1 MGKYATI
8 IGLLYFNSISA
19 NSTLGAFSSRTWAV
33 CEISSTSSIYWQIE
47 AAAGTSPGRL
57 IETDSNGNIIH
68 QFPED
73 VAGNENVL
81 ADNFNPHGL
90 TVNWEKNVLL
100 TSDFIV
106 PLTIL
111 KPTLGKVSDN
121 TLRLWNLSARTII
134 STITIPNVGHC
145 LSRIVPWH

>member
-19 NSTLGAFSSRTWAV
+19 NSTLGAFSSHTWAV

-47 AAAGTSPGRL
+47 AAGGTSPGRL
-57 IETDSNGNIIH
+57 IETDSDGNIIH

-73 VAGNENVL
+73 LAGNANVL

>member
-1 MGKYATI
+1 MGKYSPI
-8 IGLLYFNSISA
+8 IGFLYFNSISA

-33 CEISSTSSIYWQIE
+33 CEISSTLTIYWQIE

-57 IETDSNGNIIH
+57 IETDAQGNIIH
-68 QFPED
+68 QYPED
-73 VAGNENVL
+73 PAGIVNIL

-90 TVNWEKNVLL
+90 TVNWDKNVLL
-100 TSDFIV
+100 TSDFVV
-106 PLTIL
+106 PVTIL

-145 LSRIVPWH
+145 RLRIIPWL

>member
-1 MGKYATI
+1 MGKYTTV

-19 NSTLGAFSSRTWAV
+19 NSTLEAFSLRTWAV

-57 IETDSNGNIIH
+57 IETDSQGNIIH

-73 VAGNENVL
+73 VAGNLNIL
-81 ADNFNPHGL
+81 QDPFNPHGL
-90 TVNWEKNVLL
+90 TVDWNKNIIL
-100 TSDFIV
+100 TSDFVV
-106 PLTIL
+106 PVTIL
-111 KPTLGKVSDN
+111 KPTLGKISDN
-121 TLRLWNLSARTII
+121 TLRLWSLSARKII

-145 LSRIVPWH
+145 RSRIVPWH